1 MKNNSNFN
9 QFRVSKLMRKYVKF
23 ESGLPSVKRL
33 KICNRYNRDNSH
45 NLKMHFTKG
54 NPFSNFPALPKSTS
68 LDAES
73 DQKKG
78 FQFL

>member
-1 MKNNSNFN
+1 MW
-9 QFRVSKLMRKYVKF
+9 KYVKF

-33 KICNRYNRDNSH
+33 KIYNRYIHSH

-54 NPFSNFPALPKSTS
+54 NPFSNFPALPKSTI

-73 DQKKG
+73 EQKKG
-78 FQFL
+78 LQSL